1 MKSSLNPLSADRID
15 TPGADLRDTDGDV
28 DMFDDLE
35 DSGVPGED
43 VLRDGIH
50 ILTSVLLVAALASS
64 VRLPF
69 GEAVI
74 NLLLCSL
81 FALLY
86 FAGSANIN
94 RWREP
99 AQLAWLLALTGVW
112 ILEMLIA
119 PVGIYLLFTL
129 FFLYLWVMDDLRGV
143 LSIVFATAVAVI
155 VQLPTGLSV
164 GGVMGPAVS
173 AVVTL
178 AIHWAFRTLNRISR
192 DREELIHQLMDTRT
206 QLAETEHAAG
216 VAAERQRLAHEI
228 HDTVAQGL
236 SSIQMLL
243 HAAERDLQATGLSE
257 EQLATPVKR
266 MTLARTV
273 AADNLGEAR
282 AMIAALQPAS
292 LSQTSLAGALERM
305 AANFGQTGGVD
316 IDVHVDTGGNGER
329 LPMKTEA
336 ALLRIAQG
344 ALGNVVKHADATR
357 CRVTVTYEPDE
368 VRLDVV
374 DNGVG
379 FDPADVAERPAG
391 LGHIGLDAM
400 RRRAAELGG
409 ALEVEASPGSGTAVS
424 VSIPLEVTGEGE
436 TRMDREKPD
445 ASREGA

>member
-1 MKSSLNPLSADRID
+1 MQASGL
-15 TPGADLRDTDGDV
+15 PGDAA
-28 DMFDDLE
+28 
-35 DSGVPGED
+35 
-43 VLRDGIH
+43 LRDGIH
-50 ILTSVLLVAALASS
+50 ILTSVVLVAALVSS

-69 GEAVI
+69 NVAVT

-86 FAGSANIN
+86 FVGSANIG

-99 AQLAWLLALTGVW
+99 AQVAWVITLTAVW
-112 ILEMLIA
+112 LVEMIVA
-119 PVGIYLLFTL
+119 PVGMYLLFTL

-143 LSIVFATAVAVI
+143 LSVVFATAVAVI
-155 VQLPTGLSV
+155 VQIPDGLTV

-173 AVVTL
+173 AIVTL
-178 AIHWAFRTLNRISR
+178 AIHWAFRTLARISR
-192 DREELIHQLMDTRT
+192 DREQLIRQLMDTRT

-228 HDTVAQGL
+228 HDTLAQGL

-243 HAAERDLQATGLSE
+243 HAAERDLQATGLSG
-257 EQLATPVKR
+257 EQLAGPLER
-266 MTLARTV
+266 ITLARTV

-305 AANFGQTGGVD
+305 AANFGGTGGVD
-316 IDVHVDTGGNGER
+316 ITVDVDGDGHQ
-329 LPMKTEA
+329 LPMQTEA

-344 ALGNVVKHADATR
+344 AVGNVVKHAGATR

-374 DNGVG
+374 DDGRG
-379 FDPADVAERPAG
+379 FDPADVAKRPIG

-400 RRRAAELGG
+400 RRRAVELGG
-409 ALEVEASPGSGTAVS
+409 ALEVESHPGSGTAVS
-424 VSIPLEVTGEGE
+424 ASIPLTEPGDGE
-436 TRMDREKPD
+436 TRIGRETPPSAAGSPD
-445 ASREGA
+445 ASEEGA

>member
-1 MKSSLNPLSADRID
+1 M
-15 TPGADLRDTDGDV
+15 
-28 DMFDDLE
+28 
-35 DSGVPGED
+35 
-43 VLRDGIH
+43 LRDGVH

-69 GEAVI
+69 GEAVL

-86 FAGSANIN
+86 FVGSVNLP
-94 RWREP
+94 RWREST
-99 AQLAWLLALTGVW
+99 QLVWLFGLTGVW
-112 ILEMLIA
+112 IADMLIA

-129 FFLYLWVMDDLRGV
+129 FFVYLWVMDDLRGV
-143 LSIVFATAVAVI
+143 LSVLFATAVAVI
-155 VQLPTGLSV
+155 VQIPNGLSV
-164 GGVMGPAVS
+164 GGVMGPAAS

-178 AIHWAFRTLNRISR
+178 AIHWAFRTLTRISR
-192 DREELIHQLMDTRT
+192 EREELIHQLMATRT

-243 HAAERDLQATGLSE
+243 HAAERELQATGLGR
-257 EQLATPVKR
+257 EQLAGPLGR
-266 MTLARTV
+266 ITLARSV

-292 LSQTSLAGALERM
+292 LSQTSLTGALERL
-305 AANFGQTGGVD
+305 AGNFGQAGGVD
-316 IDVHVDTGGNGER
+316 IDVDVDTGGNGGQ

-344 ALGNVVKHADATR
+344 ALGNVVKHAEATR
-357 CRVTVTYEPDE
+357 CRVTVTYGPGE

-374 DNGVG
+374 DDGRG
-379 FDPADVAERPAG
+379 FDPAAVAERPAG
-391 LGHIGLDAM
+391 LGHVGLDAM

-409 ALEVEASPGSGTAVS
+409 TLEVEASPGAGTAVS
-424 VSIPLEVTGEGE
+424 AWIPLAENGGQD
-436 TRMDREKPD
+436 TRMNRVSPD
-445 ASREGA
+445 AAEEGA